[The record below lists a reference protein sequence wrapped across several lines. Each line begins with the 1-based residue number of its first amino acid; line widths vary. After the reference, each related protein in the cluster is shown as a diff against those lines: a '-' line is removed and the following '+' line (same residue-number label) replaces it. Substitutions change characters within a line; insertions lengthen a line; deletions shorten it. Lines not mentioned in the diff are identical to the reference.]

1 MNNDATIFD
10 PVPVIENEL
19 ARVVRSARTRAGEKQ
34 VAAMEYAVLG
44 AGKRLR
50 PLLSWRACEAVGGS
64 GEASLLAGVA
74 VELVHCFSLVHDD
87 LPALDNDDLRRGK
100 PTLHKHAGEAMAIL
114 VGDALLTLAFEHL
127 SDTADNT
134 RASTRKCSDHVRLA
148 LVRELSLATNHM
160 IHGQVC
166 DTLGDLPS
174 GLSDE
179 ERLVRTHAGK
189 TGALLSASCRMGAMI
204 GLDSTNEAALQ
215 SISQYAKSVGIL
227 FQAVDDLL
235 DVTQSS
241 DQIGKRTNKDESAGK
256 LTFPRLYGVEGTRKH
271 IARYLAEAIDALS
284 TLPAPRRK
292 ELERIANF
300 LARRTK

>member
-1 MNNDATIFD
+1 MIDDAAIFD
-10 PVPVIENEL
+10 PVPVIEEEL
-19 ARVVRSARTRAGEKQ
+19 ARVVRTVSAGAKQ
-34 VAAMEYAVLG
+34 VAAMEYAALG
-44 AGKRLR
+44 GGKRLR

-64 GEASLLAGVA
+64 GELSLPAGIA

-100 PTLHKHAGEAMAIL
+100 PTLHKYAGEAMAIL
-114 VGDALLTLAFEHL
+114 AGDALLTLAFEHL
-127 SDTADNT
+127 ADAHAAQGAAAQ
-134 RASTRKCSDHVRLA
+134 RGSCSDRVRLA
-148 LVRELSLATNHM
+148 LVRELSTATNHM

-179 ERLVRTHAGK
+179 ARLVRTHAGK
-189 TGALLSASCRMGAMI
+189 TGALLSAACRVGAMI
-204 GLDSTNEAALQ
+204 GLGSTDEASLKP
-215 SISQYAKSVGIL
+215 ISDYAKAVGIL

-235 DVTQSS
+235 DVTESS
-241 DQIGKRTNKDESAGK
+241 EQIGKRTNKDASAGK
-256 LTFPRLYGVEGTRKH
+256 LTFPVLYGVEGTRQQ
-271 IARYLAEAIDALS
+271 IDRYLGEAISALS
-284 TLPAPRRK
+284 VLSAARRR

>member
-1 MNNDATIFD
+1 MSDDATIFE
-10 PVPVIENEL
+10 PVPVIEKEL
-19 ARVVRSARTRAGEKQ
+19 ARVIQLVRLTRAGSKQ

-44 AGKRLR
+44 GGKRLR
-50 PLLSWRACEAVGGS
+50 PLLSWRACEAMGGT
-64 GEASLLAGVA
+64 GEVSLLAGVA

-127 SDTADNT
+127 SGHDGQA
-134 RASTRKCSDHVRLA
+134 CSDRVRLA
-148 LVRELSLATNHM
+148 LVRELSNATNHM

-189 TGALLSASCRMGAMI
+189 TGALLLAACRMGAMI
-204 GLDSTNEAALQ
+204 GLDSTDEAALKP
-215 SISQYAKSVGIL
+215 ISDYAKAVGIL

-241 DQIGKRTNKDESAGK
+241 EQIGKRTNKDASAGK
-256 LTFPRLYGVEGTRKH
+256 LTFPGLYGVEGTRQQ
-271 IARYLAEAIDALS
+271 IDRYLEEAFSALS
-284 TLPAPRRK
+284 VLPAVRRK

>member
-1 MNNDATIFD
+1 MIDHATIFD
-10 PVPVIENEL
+10 PVPVIEKEL
-19 ARVVRSARTRAGEKQ
+19 ARIVRLAHAGDKQ
-34 VAAMEYAVLG
+34 IAAMEYAVLG
-44 AGKRLR
+44 GGKRLR
-50 PLLSWRACEAVGGS
+50 PLLSWRACEAVGGL
-64 GEASLLAGVA
+64 GEASLIAGVA

-114 VGDALLTLAFEHL
+114 TGDALLTLAFEHL
-127 SDTADNT
+127 TNGSVVHGGT
-134 RASTRKCSDHVRLA
+134 CSDHVRLA
-148 LVRELSLATNHM
+148 LVRELSSATNHM

-166 DTLGDLPS
+166 DTLGDFPG

-189 TGALLSASCRMGAMI
+189 TGALLSAACRMGAMI
-204 GLDSTNEAALQ
+204 GLDSNDESSLKP
-215 SISQYAKSVGIL
+215 ISDYAKAVGIL

-241 DQIGKRTNKDESAGK
+241 EQIGKRTNKDASAGK
-256 LTFPRLYGVEGTRKH
+256 LTFPGLYGVEGTRRH
-271 IARYLAEAIDALS
+271 IDRYLGEAIGALS
-284 TLPAPRRK
+284 VLPAVRRI